1 MMKDPDRILYLES
14 QQLRQWWIWLIV
26 LVGPLTLLFNIM
38 QVIRDGVASGAVIY
52 GLILAGLL
60 FGIGLPVFIYSIC
73 LLIEVRASGLYIRV
87 RPLHRNW
94 VVFNFQDICNVE
106 AVTYRP
112 IRDYG
117 GWGIRYGWQGK
128 AYNMRGDKG
137 VMLVLNNVDNVL
149 IGSQYHEKL
158 GSVIGARL
166 S

>member
-1 MMKDPDRILYLES
+1 MMKDSDRILYLES

-26 LVGPLTLLFNIM
+26 LVGPLTLLFNIV

-52 GLILAGLL
+52 GLILAGFL

-73 LLIEVRASGLYIRV
+73 LLIEVRESGLYIRV

-128 AYNMRGDKG
+128 AYNMRGNKG
-137 VMLVLNNVDNVL
+137 VMLTLNNGDNVL

-158 GSVIGARL
+158 GSIIGACL